1 MTDTTTQE
9 PTNRLS
15 GETSPYLRQHV
26 SNPVAWQPWDD
37 QALALAKALQRP
49 IVLSIG
55 YSSCHWC
62 HVMAKESFADEAT
75 ADVMNK
81 HFINIK
87 VDREERPDLDK
98 VYQVAHHLL
107 TQQQGGWPLTM
118 FLDPDTLLP
127 FFGGTYFPKTARH
140 QLPSFV
146 DLLLRVS
153 DVFAN
158 QREALQEQSAK
169 LQDVM
174 HKMNIGADDTA
185 TEEPEAPPEP
195 ATPAVEENPGV
206 TSLSA
211 RREANAA
218 ADKEAQEAADIEAS
232 VINSAEDSAGP
243 QFEDIELIELASTQL
258 FTQYDAQHGGFGSAP
273 KFPMPASVQRLLHDW
288 AYKGRKGE
296 RDNES
301 LDRILTTLTKMA
313 RGGIFDH
320 LGGGF
325 CRYSV
330 DAQWMIPHFEKM
342 LYDNGQLL
350 SLYSTALRVGPDE
363 LFEQALRQTANWLI
377 REMQHPQGGFYAS
390 LDADSEGE
398 EGKYYVWRREQVK
411 KLLTED
417 EYLIVE
423 TLYGLDKPANFENYW
438 NLHRFD
444 SWRSVVQRLSLS
456 RPEAD
461 ETLASAQQKLLAA
474 RQQRV
479 APGRD
484 DKILTSWNALAI
496 KGLAHAAQTL
506 NEPGWL
512 VAAQQAADFL
522 HQHCWQADTQ
532 TLSATWLNAPK
543 YAGYLDDY
551 ANLLDAL
558 LTLLSVQWQERHA
571 AFAVSL
577 ADVLLQRFYDNKQGG
592 LFFTEHNHEQL
603 IHRPKPTMD
612 DALPPGNAAA
622 ATALAQLGHLLGRTE
637 YLDAAYG
644 TLAWAR
650 PAMEQ
655 YPAGHCGL
663 VEALQ
668 QELDGG
674 TQILLRGPSGEMK
687 KWQQSLTKGLK
698 PWQQCFAIPYEDVQT
713 LPEYLPTLVSG
724 EDQGKVT
731 AYLCEGLSCSAP
743 VQNLA
748 ELEALLEKG

>member
-1 MTDTTTQE
+1 MTDTQ
-9 PTNRLS
+9 PANRLAS
-15 GETSPYLRQHV
+15 ETSPYLRQHL
-26 SNPVAWQPWDD
+26 SNPVAWQPWDE
-37 QALALAKALQRP
+37 QALALAKELQRP

-75 ADVMNK
+75 AAVMNQ

-158 QREALQEQSAK
+158 QREQLQEQSLK
-169 LQDVM
+169 LQQVM
-174 HKMNIGADDTA
+174 QKMNNGNDPGED
-185 TEEPEAPPEP
+185 EPEASAAPEE
-195 ATPAVEENPGV
+195 TPGV
-206 TSLSA
+206 TSLQA
-211 RREANAA
+211 HREATA
-218 ADKEAQEAADIEAS
+218 
-232 VINSAEDSAGP
+232 INSAEDSAGP
-243 QFEDIELIELASTQL
+243 QFEDSELIELASTQL
-258 FTQYDAQHGGFGSAP
+258 FTQYDAQHGGFGNAP
-273 KFPMPASVQRLLHDW
+273 KFPMPASVQRLLHAW
-288 AYKGRKGE
+288 AYKGLAGE

-301 LDRILTTLTKMA
+301 LDRVLTTLTKMA

-350 SLYSTALRVGPDE
+350 TLYSAALRIGPDE
-363 LFEQALRQTANWLI
+363 LFEQALRQTAGWLI

-390 LDADSEGE
+390 VDADSEGE

-423 TLYGLDKPANFENYW
+423 TLYGLDKPANFANYW
-438 NLHRFD
+438 NLHRYD

-456 RPEAD
+456 RPDAD
-461 ETLASAQQKLLAA
+461 EKLASAQAKLFAA
-474 RQQRV
+474 RQERV

-522 HQHCWQADTQ
+522 HSNCWQQDSQ
-532 TLSATWLNAPK
+532 TLYATWLNAPK

-558 LTLLSVQWQERHA
+558 VTLLSAQWQERYA
-571 AFAVSL
+571 SFAVQL
-577 ADVLLQRFYDNKQGG
+577 ADALLQRFYDADQGG
-592 LFFTEHNHEQL
+592 MFFTEHNHETL
-603 IHRPKPTMD
+603 IHRPKPSMD

-622 ATALAQLGHLLGRTE
+622 ASALAQLGHLLGRTD

-650 PAMEQ
+650 PSMEQ

-663 VEALQ
+663 VEALEQ
-668 QELDGG
+668 QLHGG
-674 TQILLRGPSGEMK
+674 TQILLRGPLSEMQS
-687 KWQQSLTKGLK
+687 WQKSLAKGLQ
-698 PWQQCFAIPYEDVQT
+698 PWQHCFAIPYSDVKT

-724 EDQGKVT
+724 DDQNKVT
-731 AYLCEGLSCSAP
+731 AFLCQGLSCSAP
-743 VQNLA
+743 VQSLA
-748 ELEALLEKG
+748 ELEKLLPNA

>member
-1 MTDTTTQE
+1 MTDTTSPE
-9 PTNRLS
+9 LGKVPVNRLAS
-15 GETSPYLRQHV
+15 ETSPYLRQHV

-37 QALALAKALQRP
+37 QALALAKNLQRP

-62 HVMAKESFADEAT
+62 HVMAKESFADDAT
-75 ADVMNK
+75 AGVMNK

-153 DVFAN
+153 EVFNN
-158 QREALQEQSAK
+158 QREQLQEQSLK
-169 LQDVM
+169 LQQVM
-174 HKMNIGADDTA
+174 QKMSNGGNAA
-185 TEEPEAPPEP
+185 EPEPPSTAEL
-195 ATPAVEENPGV
+195 AAEVPGV
-206 TSLSA
+206 TSLQA
-211 RREANAA
+211 HRDATA
-218 ADKEAQEAADIEAS
+218 
-232 VINSAEDSAGP
+232 INSAEDSAGP
-243 QFEDIELIELASTQL
+243 QFEDSELIELASTQL
-258 FTQYDAQHGGFGSAP
+258 FKEYDVQHGGFGNAP
-273 KFPMPASVQRLLHDW
+273 KFPMPASVQRVLHDW
-288 AYKGRKGE
+288 AYKGHRGD

-301 LDRILTTLTKMA
+301 LDRVLTTLTKMA

-350 SLYSTALRVGPDE
+350 TLYSAALRIGPDE
-363 LFEQALRQTANWLI
+363 LFEQTLRQTAGWLI

-390 LDADSEGE
+390 VDADSEGE
-398 EGKYYVWRREQVK
+398 EGKFYVWRREQVK

-423 TLYGLDKPANFENYW
+423 TLYGLDKPANFANYW
-438 NLHRFD
+438 NLHRYD

-461 ETLASAQQKLLAA
+461 ELLASAQTKLLAA

-522 HQHCWQADTQ
+522 HNECWQPETQ
-532 TLSATWLNAPK
+532 TLYATWLNAPK

-558 LTLLSVQWQERHA
+558 LTLLSAQWQERYA
-571 AFAVSL
+571 AFAISI
-577 ADVLLQRFYDNKQGG
+577 ADVLLQRFYDKDQGG
-592 LFFTEHNHEQL
+592 LFFTEHNHETL
-603 IHRPKPTMD
+603 IHRSKPSMD

-622 ATALAQLGHLLGRTE
+622 ASALAQLGHLLGRTD

-650 PAMEQ
+650 PSMEQ

-668 QELDGG
+668 QQLDGG
-674 TQILLRGPSGEMK
+674 TQILLRGPQAEMQV
-687 KWQQSLTKGLK
+687 WQQGLAKGLQ
-698 PWQQCFAIPYEDVQT
+698 PWQQCFAIPYNDVQT
-713 LPEYLPTLVSG
+713 LPEFLPTLVSSD
-724 EDQGKVT
+724 DQGKVT
-731 AYLCEGLSCSAP
+731 AYLCQGLSCSAP
-743 VQNLA
+743 VQSLEELKQLLA
-748 ELEALLEKG
+748 NP